1 MTTGL
6 VASLLDGFTVVML
19 IPLLK
24 HLFGTAGMLAPSSTR
39 LEHLVD
45 GLLAPVLAG
54 ASPAMAAARIVAL
67 LLGALLVKNAL
78 SLASKQFT
86 TRIEEGV
93 VRDLRLRLYRHL
105 LRTDLDLFQ
114 RTRAGELVSAVI
126 SDADSAKGVV
136 TAVLTAGF
144 QNVVLIAVSLYFLAL
159 MSGRLTLLTLAA
171 APVLVIGIRVLLR
184 RVRRH
189 SRTWANQRG
198 EVTAS
203 VTERLGAIRVIRAFG
218 QERREVSRWAEL
230 GQSYR
235 NQAIRTQ
242 RYLILPTMVSE
253 VFGGLLIVFLIWA
266 AATPAVVGES
276 LGPTVTITFLATALR
291 MMSPVKSLA
300 QAPATLAAALAGL
313 DRVNA
318 VLALPASDVDRP
330 GESTASFARD
340 LVFDRVSFRY
350 GSEEP
355 VLTDVS
361 FTVPKGSILAIVGP
375 SGAGKTTL
383 LDLVPRFHD
392 PTGGEIRMD
401 GVALTGLT
409 RSSLRALIGVV
420 GQDTVLLNDTVQANI
435 AYGKPEASPAEV
447 RAAATAANA
456 AGFIDQLPA
465 GYATLLGERGTRL
478 SGGQRQRIAI
488 ARALLK
494 DPPILILDEATSALD
509 SESERL
515 VQEAI
520 DRLMAHRTVV
530 VVAHRLATVRH
541 ADQIVVLD
549 RGRVVE
555 RGPHGE
561 LVQQNGLYR
570 RLHDMQFAPTAEG

>member
-1 MTTGL
+1 MATGL
-6 VASLLDGFTVVML
+6 VASLLDGFTIVML

-54 ASPAMAAARIVAL
+54 ASPTVAAARIVAL
-67 LLGALLVKNAL
+67 LLTALIIKNAL
-78 SLASKQFT
+78 SLASKQLT

-114 RTRAGELVSAVI
+114 RTRAGELVAAVI
-126 SDADSAKGVV
+126 SDTDSAKGIA

-171 APVLVIGIRVLLR
+171 APVLVVGIRLLLR

-198 EVTAS
+198 EVTAA

-218 QERREVSRWAEL
+218 QEDREVRRWADL
-230 GQSYR
+230 GRAYR

-242 RYLILPTMVSE
+242 RYQILPTMMSE
-253 VFGGLLIVFLIWA
+253 VFGGLLIVLLIWA
-266 AATPAVVGES
+266 AATPALVGES
-276 LGPTVTITFLATALR
+276 LGPTVTIAFLATALR

-300 QAPATLAAALAGL
+300 QAPATLATALAGL

-318 VLALPASDVDRP
+318 VLALPETEIDQP
-330 GESTASFARD
+330 GETTASFTRD

-350 GSEEP
+350 GGEDLVLSE
-355 VLTDVS
+355 VS
-361 FTVPKGSILAIVGP
+361 FTVLKGSILAIVGP

-392 PTGGEIRMD
+392 PTSGEIRMD
-401 GVALTGLT
+401 GAPLT
-409 RSSLRALIGVV
+409 RLTRTSLRALIGVV
-420 GQDTVLLNDTVQANI
+420 GQDTVLLNDTVHANI
-435 AYGKPEASPAEV
+435 ADGKPDASREDV
-447 RAAATAANA
+447 RAAASAANA
-456 AGFIDQLPA
+456 AGFIEELPA
-465 GYATLLGERGTRL
+465 GYETLLGERGTRL

>member
-1 MTTGL
+1 MATGL

-45 GLLAPVLAG
+45 QLLAPLLAG
-54 ASPAMAAARIVAL
+54 ASPTVAAARIVAL
-67 LLGALLVKNAL
+67 LLVALIVKNGL
-78 SLASKQFT
+78 SLWSKQLT

-93 VRDLRLRLYRHL
+93 VRDLRLRIFRHL
-105 LRTDLDLFQ
+105 LRADLDLFQ

-126 SDADSAKGVV
+126 SDADSAKGIV

-171 APVLVIGIRVLLR
+171 APVLVIGIRLLLKS
-184 RVRRH
+184 VRRH

-198 EVTAS
+198 EVTAA

-218 QERREVSRWAEL
+218 QEDREVRRWTDL
-230 GQSYR
+230 GRDYR
-235 NQAIRTQ
+235 TQAIRTQ
-242 RYLILPTMVSE
+242 RYQILPTMVSE
-253 VFGGLLIVFLIWA
+253 VFGGLLIVLLIWA

-276 LGPTVTITFLATALR
+276 LGPTVTIAFLATALR

-300 QAPATLAAALAGL
+300 QAPATLATALAGL

-318 VLALPASDVDRP
+318 VLALPETDVDRP
-330 GESTASFARD
+330 GETTAAFTRD

-350 GSEEP
+350 GAEDLVLSE
-355 VLTDVS
+355 VS

-401 GVALTGLT
+401 GVPLTRLT

-435 AYGKPEASPAEV
+435 AYGRPEASREEV
-447 RAAATAANA
+447 RAAAAAANA
-456 AGFIDQLPA
+456 AGFIDELPA
-465 GYATLLGERGTRL
+465 GYETMLGERGTRL

>member
-54 ASPAMAAARIVAL
+54 ASPAVAAARIVAL

-171 APVLVIGIRVLLR
+171 APVLVIGIRILLR

-330 GESTASFARD
+330 GEATASFARD

-420 GQDTVLLNDTVQANI
+420 GQDTVLLNDTVHANI

-447 RAAATAANA
+447 RAAAAAANA

-570 RLHDMQFAPTAEG
+570 RLHDMQFAPTADG